1 MADVRSL
8 LRQQRDA
15 RRIQHPLAA
24 YSDAGKLLCTL
35 CREQIRADSMWDSHL
50 QGANHKQKAAA
61 GARPATRDDDAGA
74 ANPKRKLQESSEAME
89 VDDASRTKRTKA
101 ELLAAGLA
109 TTESDED
116 ASEQQPARV
125 RTPPSLIRRMSTT
138 PSQGIEIQI
147 PSRPATPAHRDS
159 SSSSTPG
166 GSSLPSAFGATAAS
180 SRMQSAIP
188 AAAAATTLAEET
200 PILASSGNG
209 VDEDEWAAFEA
220 DIAAASVPY
229 DEDATITAPAMNA
242 EEAAAAAAASG
253 DADSEDVKRKMQAD
267 IDIEDEKEE
276 ATRAMEDEFDD
287 MQELEARVQRLKDQ
301 RAALRQRAESQGQE
315 TMPPKPSDLAAS
327 AAGAV
332 AANGVVVE
340 EEEEED
346 EEDSDD
352 EDDFDGFTFRR

>member
-50 QGANHKQKAAA
+50 QSANHKQKASSAKQ
-61 GARPATRDDDAGA
+61 GTRDPHDT
-74 ANPKRKLQESSEAME
+74 ANPKRKLQKSSEAME

-101 ELLAAGLA
+101 ELLAAGLL
-109 TTESDED
+109 TTESDE
-116 ASEQQPARV
+116 EQQPTKERV
-125 RTPPSLIRRMSTT
+125 RTPPSLMRRVSTT

-166 GSSLPSAFGATAAS
+166 GSAFVTAAATAAS

-188 AAAAATTLAEET
+188 TATATATATET
-200 PILASSGNG
+200 PVGNG

-220 DIAAASVPY
+220 DIAATSVPY
-229 DEDATITAPAMNA
+229 DQDATISAPAMTA
-242 EEAAAAAAASG
+242 EEAAAAAANV
-253 DADSEDVKRKMQAD
+253 DSEDVKRKMQAD

-301 RAALRQRAESQGQE
+301 RAALRQRTESQGQE
-315 TMPPKPSDLAAS
+315 AMQPKPADLAAS
-327 AAGAV
+327 VG
-332 AANGVVVE
+332 AANGAVVE

-346 EEDSDD
+346 ESDD

>member
-50 QGANHKQKAAA
+50 QGASHKQKAAT
-61 GARPATRDDDAGA
+61 GARQATRDDAGA
-74 ANPKRKLQESSEAME
+74 ANPKRKLQESSEATE
-89 VDDASRTKRTKA
+89 FDEASRTKRTKA
-101 ELLAAGLA
+101 ELLAAGLL

-116 ASEQQPARV
+116 ASEQQPAQKDRV

-166 GSSLPSAFGATAAS
+166 GSSLPSAFATAGATAVS

-188 AAAAATTLAEET
+188 AAADTTTTASAEET
-200 PILASSGNG
+200 PILASGNG

-220 DIAAASVPY
+220 DIAAASVPF

-242 EEAAAAAAASG
+242 EEAAAAASG

-332 AANGVVVE
+332 AANGTVVE
-340 EEEEED
+340 E